1 MIASDTCSFIS
12 ESSRL
17 YARTAIARLRG
28 WMHYLDIVSN
38 TMHPHTNP
46 IDLKLRPDKTD
57 SGAECAMR
65 HPLPTNPD
73 GSLMSES
80 KYRAEMERR
89 KKTAL
94 SSQSPSLPTVTE
106 GQKMQ
111 MKMEE

>member
-1 MIASDTCSFIS
+1 
-12 ESSRL
+12 
-17 YARTAIARLRG
+17 
-28 WMHYLDIVSN
+28 MHYLDIVSN
-38 TMHPHTNP
+38 TIYLSRANP
-46 IDLKLRPDKTD
+46 INLKMRPDKTD

-73 GSLMSES
+73 GTLMSES

-89 KKTAL
+89 KKAAL

-106 GQKMQ
+106 GKKMQ